1 MLALAEVGARLKR
14 GSQAREQARELVPWQ
29 SAQPCLLASL

>member
-1 MLALAEVGARLKR
+1 MLALAEVGAQLKR
-14 GSQAREQARELVPWQ
+14 GSQARELVPWQ